1 MKPIIARVN
10 SLRENSTARGGGE
23 GSWRVGCVKLVLVAL
38 VLLSAMLMAA
48 PAVAQIAAEG
58 RNVVL
63 VAHHD
68 LNGNGDGGEGL
79 AIQQRS
85 DGRRLLFIAHE
96 APKNC
101 LSVVDVTRSESPV
114 LINTIPSPHPG
125 ITRCDSLSLS
135 GNLLAVA
142 NQTTDVGQK
151 SAGMWVLDVSDF
163 DRIQKAKSLQDLALS
178 FFDASGP
185 HSRGAHCLWFVD
197 GEFAHLTT
205 GMSDFTP
212 SNPLDDQF
220 DVIVDLRD
228 PRHPREVGRWWYPG
242 TSQSDRCLP
251 GCLPQRHKLD
261 DGYRPHNIEVWPD
274 HPDRA
279 YLGYIDGGAIILDI
293 SGLADVKAGRAK
305 SFTPKLV
312 GSAKF
317 SPPYT
322 AWSHTFQPI
331 SRGMA
336 LVSDEA
342 VMDNCKDAPK
352 LVWLLDIRAESNP
365 MVIDTAPMHANDG
378 ELCKRGGR
386 FGAHNLHPNFPS
398 STSAN
403 LKNTTVASWFNG
415 GVRIF
420 HVTDGPAGVPAAPPH
435 LEEIGYY
442 IPAGLPGNPGG
453 AAQINHALVDEKGL
467 IYAIDRFTGG
477 LYVLKYTGSVP
488 LD

>member
-163 DRIQKAKSLQDLALS
+163 DRVRQAKSLQDLALS

-279 YLGYIDGGAIILDI
+279 YLGYIDAKMAWINGDPANNLMGHAPGSTLFDSYQNPTIQDLASENGEDVEIFVNGGSLGYHALTLTGVSCTGANYTNCSI
-293 SGLADVKAGRAK
+293 S
-305 SFTPKLV
+305 
-312 GSAKF
+312 
-317 SPPYT
+317 Y
-322 AWSHTFQPI
+322 Q
-331 SRGMA
+331 
-336 LVSDEA
+336 
-342 VMDNCKDAPK
+342 N
-352 LVWLLDIRAESNP
+352 
-365 MVIDTAPMHANDG
+365 
-378 ELCKRGGR
+378 
-386 FGAHNLHPNFPS
+386 PNFPTINVGNVGVS
-398 STSAN
+398 N
-403 LKNTTVASWFNG
+403 VG
-415 GVRIF
+415 GSLQLN
-420 HVTDGPAGVPAAPPH
+420 AGFGDLGNIVDAFSESPVPEPNSLILLGTA
-435 LEEIGYY
+435 I
-442 IPAGLPGNPGG
+442 AGL
-453 AAQINHALVDEKGL
+453 AWRMRRK
-467 IYAIDRFTGG
+467 T
-477 LYVLKYTGSVP
+477 S
-488 LD
+488 

>member
-79 AIQQRS
+79 AIQQRP

-101 LSVVDVTRSESPV
+101 ISVVDVTRPDSPV

-220 DVIVDLRD
+220 YVIVDLRD